1 MQKVERMQQSLHMIG
16 APAANQHVVF
26 VDGEEEA
33 QAFDPARHFDTA
45 PELLDRSYNRPRL
58 AQLADAQAVSAGEA
72 AAAAV
77 TRLDK

>member
-1 MQKVERMQQSLHMIG
+1 MQQSLHMIG

-26 VDGEEEA
+26 VDDEEEA
-33 QAFDPARHFDTA
+33 EQFDPAQHFDTV

-58 AQLADAQAVSAGEA
+58 SQLADAQAVSAGEA

-77 TRLDK
+77 ARLEK